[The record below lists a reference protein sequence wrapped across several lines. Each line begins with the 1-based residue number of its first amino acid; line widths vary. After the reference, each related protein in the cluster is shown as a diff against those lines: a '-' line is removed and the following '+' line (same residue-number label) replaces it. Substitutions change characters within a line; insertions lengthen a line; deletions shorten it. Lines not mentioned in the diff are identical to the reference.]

1 MAPLP
6 IAHRG
11 WWWPEPKHQNN
22 SSAFWGAVK
31 AGYGIEL
38 DVRLWQGKDLVIQHG
53 PRDSTVQFL
62 DAELTT
68 FFAAPLLA
76 WNLKELAAAE
86 PLTAFIR
93 KHDLGEKSVIFDL
106 ELAAREAGMPPH
118 HGARVFERFQGS
130 GLLARASD
138 RQDEHLGLALIGPG
152 MGVWL
157 DAFEKDWVTEQT
169 IRTVHAAQK
178 AAYVVSP
185 ELHGRP
191 LDLGLWKE
199 WVGAGAQ
206 GICTDFPHLLAA
218 WLNGKAPLEPVDPW
232 WGP

>member
-1 MAPLP
+1 MTPLP

-11 WWWPEPKHQNN
+11 WWWPEAKHQNN
-22 SSAFWGAVK
+22 SSAFWAAAK
-31 AGYGIEL
+31 AGYGLEL
-38 DVRLWQGKDLVIQHG
+38 DVRLWNGNDLVIQHG
-53 PRDSTVQFL
+53 PRDHTLLLS
-62 DAELTT
+62 AELSTLFT
-68 FFAAPLLA
+68 APLLA
-76 WNLKELAAAE
+76 WNLKDMAAAE
-86 PLTAFIR
+86 HLTAFIR
-93 KHDLGEKSVIFDL
+93 RYELVDKSVIFDH

-118 HGARVFERFQGS
+118 HGARVLERFQGR

-138 RQDEHLGLALIGPG
+138 RDESLGEALIGPG

-157 DAFEKDWVTEQT
+157 DAFEKDWVTAET

-191 LDLGLWKE
+191 LDLALWKE
-199 WVGAGAQ
+199 WREAE

-218 WLNGKAPLEPVDPW
+218 LQDGAPLEPVDPW
-232 WGP
+232 WAP